1 MTFIIFLLVLGITVF
16 IHELGHFIFAK
27 KAGVHIY
34 EFSIGMG
41 PRIHTWKRK
50 NDPTD
55 YSIRLFPI
63 GGFVSIAGEDE
74 YSDTAIPKDK
84 QLVFKPWKDRFL
96 TIIAGVMFNFLLAL
110 ILLFIVGVINGVP
123 KYDTKIDTVE
133 ANYPISQTNIKSG
146 DTIIK
151 YNGKNI
157 TSSDKLAIL
166 LAVNKGENI
175 KLTVKHKDNKIEDI
189 SVTPVKVTED
199 EITSYKVGISLNNE
213 RTKDIVSL
221 ITYPFK
227 KVYSLVDQMIT
238 ILKYLVTGKL
248 SLSNLS
254 GPVGIYQVVDGVRKT
269 GIVNI
274 IYLIAYLCINVGV
287 INILP
292 LPAFDGGRAFF
303 LIIEKITHRKVNQ
316 KFENTVHMIGFYLLL
331 VLMVVITYHDILR
344 IIK

>member
-41 PRIHTWKRK
+41 PKIHTWKRK

-96 TIIAGVMFNFLLAL
+96 TIIAGVMFNFILAL
-110 ILLFIVGVINGVP
+110 ILLFIVGIINGVP
-123 KYDTKIDTVE
+123 KYDTKISTVE
-133 ANYPISQTNIKSG
+133 ANYPISKTNIKSG

-151 YNGKNI
+151 YNGKKV

-213 RTKDIVSL
+213 RTKDIASL

-238 ILKYLVTGKL
+238 ILKYLITGKL

-303 LIIEKITHRKVNQ
+303 LIIEKITHKKVNQ